1 MKRNQQSID
10 NDTDDN
16 MAYKHVEDVSPGT
29 MLDNPLIIGLVKLL
43 GRDVAYSP
51 PMSVLCAT
59 ID

>member
-1 MKRNQQSID
+1 MKSAKHRKY
-10 NDTDDN
+10 DTDDTWH
-16 MAYKHVEDVSPGT
+16 KHVKDVSPGT